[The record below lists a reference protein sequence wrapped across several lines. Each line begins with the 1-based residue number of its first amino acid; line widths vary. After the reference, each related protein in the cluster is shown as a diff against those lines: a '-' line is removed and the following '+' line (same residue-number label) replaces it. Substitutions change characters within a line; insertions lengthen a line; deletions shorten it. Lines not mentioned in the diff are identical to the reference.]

1 MREPEDARWLA
12 LRERGEDVS
21 HVPAREQARY
31 DALARL
37 FAALPGATPAPGWKQ
52 RILAA
57 FDEPPAPDAVRL
69 VPDLPPAAVRPAR
82 RRWPAWQQLA
92 LAGSVAVVG
101 VVVAVCNLGI
111 PGGGVGDGSGSATVA
126 VTEPVVTTE
135 VRRGD
140 RPHRSGPDSTS
151 IGDTLVV
158 HVAIAQ
164 RAELRVYGDTGEPL
178 ARCTETAGCT
188 VERDGELRRFHL
200 ELALQSSG
208 DVRAVLF
215 TGDAMPPGFEGL
227 NLDVEAA
234 QAAGGHAQQV
244 SMLHV
249 Q

>member
-1 MREPEDARWLA
+1 M
-12 LRERGEDVS
+12 RERGEDVS

-31 DALARL
+31 DALVGL
-37 FAALPGATPAPGWKQ
+37 FAALPGATPPPGWKQ

-57 FDEPPAPDAVRL
+57 FDAPAGSEAVL
-69 VPDLPPAAVRPAR
+69 PVPDLPPVAVRPAR
-82 RRWPAWQQLA
+82 RRWPAWQWFA
-92 LAGSVAVVG
+92 LAGSMAALAI
-101 VVVAVCNLGI
+101 VVVVWNLGI
-111 PGGGVGDGSGSATVA
+111 PRRAGGIGGGSATVA

-151 IGDTLVV
+151 IGDTLVI
-158 HVAIAQ
+158 HVAIGQ

-215 TGDAMPPGFEGL
+215 TGAALPPGFAGL

-244 SMLHV
+244 AMLHV